1 MWCWQELNRR
11 HMDFQ
16 SIALPPELQH
26 HSFGIAK
33 VAIFRLNANLFLSF
47 FASACNMSS
56 KSFVCNQFLMSQ
68 KYGIFAGMDSEI
80 RYIQVAVPL
89 KLSWNPVYSTVDA
102 GIAVGDRVK
111 VRITGRTVDAVV
123 VATDVVPDIDASRIQ
138 PIYDR
143 VQGLPRVTEG
153 ELKLWK
159 FISDYYLCTMGEVF
173 KGAYPGGRIESEEA
187 AAVSRQR
194 KEAIRQKRAAEDET
208 RRLRQIARLEERLEK
223 KRQQSDGRHSEA
235 VAQRLQADIASISQ
249 RIEALMAAGSS
260 AQPAATIP
268 AAAMQSAAKPAS
280 AQPTATIPAAAM
292 QSTAKPASAAN
303 LSRPELKPSPKK
315 PALLMGTIEARR
327 EAYTSMIAG
336 ATGNVLF
343 LCPEIAQAEDVAAW
357 MSGEFPDRQVLTYLS
372 IDTAAHRRR
381 IAEILRDSHAPYIL
395 VGTRASVFLPFSDL
409 SLIIVDEEQDP
420 SYKQDSPAPRYH
432 GRDTAIMLAGI
443 HGAAAVLGSATPSM
457 ESMHNARTGRYRT
470 ETLSE
475 TSRTVELEI
484 VDTAAEKRKRGMVG
498 QLSRKLIA
506 AVGQARGRSLI
517 ITSWNDTSQ
526 LRAETAASI
535 PTAEVCNMREARTT
549 DFGMY
554 SLIAFIQA
562 DTILG
567 GDDFRT
573 DEKALQLFD
582 RYRLRC
588 SADGGKFLIQ
598 TSRSDHQVF
607 KGLQEGIT
615 AYDLLVREREMFGY
629 PPFSRI
635 VDVIIRDESD
645 RRLEYMSGEMLRTLT
660 AAFGS
665 DAVGLQAPV
674 RILGPLKPEDWKEDA
689 ATRRTVRLLLKKDRQ
704 LQGRKEHIRKCVAD
718 FEKDRKYTGHIAL
731 DADPI

>member
-1 MWCWQELNRR
+1 
-11 HMDFQ
+11 MD
-16 SIALPPELQH
+16 
-26 HSFGIAK
+26 G
-33 VAIFRLNANLFLSF
+33 
-47 FASACNMSS
+47 
-56 KSFVCNQFLMSQ
+56 
-68 KYGIFAGMDSEI
+68 EI
-80 RYIQVAVPL
+80 RYIQVVVPL

-138 PIYDR
+138 PIYER
-143 VQGLPRVTEG
+143 ANALPKVTEG
-153 ELKLWK
+153 ELRLWK

-187 AAVSRQR
+187 AAASRQR
-194 KEAIRQKRAAEDET
+194 KEAIRQKREAEAQA
-208 RRLRQIARLEERLEK
+208 RRNRATARLEERASRKRALLE
-223 KRQQSDGRHSEA
+223 GRHSQA
-235 VAQRLQADIASISQ
+235 VVERLESELRDLQRQIEELRTLPTS
-249 RIEALMAAGSS
+249 IEA
-260 AQPAATIP
+260 PKDT
-268 AAAMQSAAKPAS
+268 PAS
-280 AQPTATIPAAAM
+280 PAMPSSSGESVPAE
-292 QSTAKPASAAN
+292 STGLPASEKSPAPQGPK
-303 LSRPELKPSPKK
+303 RP
-315 PALLMGTIEARR
+315 LLIQGSASARR
-327 EAYTSMIAG
+327 EVYARMIGEAQ
-336 ATGNVLF
+336 GNVLF
-343 LCPEIAQAEDVAAW
+343 LCPEISQAEDAAKW
-357 MSGEFPDRQVLTYLS
+357 LSDAFPGREVLPYLTT
-372 IDTAAHRRR
+372 DTPARRR
-381 IAEILRDSHAPYIL
+381 KTAEAVRSSQLTTGSQILEAAKEPQVRQATRAAIPHQVI
-395 VGTRASVFLPFSDL
+395 VGTRAALFLPFAEL
-409 SLIIVDEEQDP
+409 SLVIIDEEQDP
-420 SYKQDSPAPRYH
+420 SYKQDSPSPRYH

-484 VDTAAEKRKRGMVG
+484 VDTTAEKRKRGMVG

-506 AVGQARGRSLI
+506 AVGQAGGRSLV

-526 LRAETAASI
+526 LRAEAAASI
-535 PTAEVCNMREARTT
+535 PTAEVCNMREARTV

-554 SLIAFIQA
+554 SLIALIQA

-607 KGLQEGIT
+607 KGLQEGT
-615 AYDLLVREREMFGY
+615 SAYDLLVGEREMFGY

-645 RRLEYMSGEMLRTLT
+645 RRLEYMSGELLRTLA
-660 AAFGS
+660 AAFGD

-704 LQGRKEHIRKCVAD
+704 LQGRKEHIRMCVAA
-718 FEKDRKYTGHIAL
+718 FEKDRKYTGHIVL